1 VRRIHILLAC
11 MPRMLLDMVTDIV
24 AAHPEMTIVG
34 KIQENADICTAAKR
48 AKADI
53 VILSETVGRQGQDYL
68 ELLHSR
74 PHLKVLSIMNDGH
87 RFFLHE
93 LRPFR
98 AALGEISP
106 ESLLQAIRSIAQR
119 RLG

>member
-1 VRRIHILLAC
+1 
-11 MPRMLLDMVTDIV
+11 MLLDMVTEIV
-24 AAHPEMTIVG
+24 MAHPDMMVSG
-34 KIQENADICTAAKR
+34 KMQESVDISPAVKK

-53 VILSETVGRQGQDYL
+53 VILREPAGRQDHQ
-68 ELLHSR
+68 ELLYSR
-74 PHLKVLSIMNDGH
+74 PHLKVLSITSDGH

-98 AALGEISP
+98 AALGEVSP
-106 ESLLQAIRSIAQR
+106 ENLMQAIRSSAQR

>member
-1 VRRIHILLAC
+1 
-11 MPRMLLDMVTDIV
+11 MLLDMVTDIV
-24 AAHPEMTIVG
+24 AAHPEMMVPG
-34 KIQENADICTAAKR
+34 KIQETADICTAVKKT
-48 AKADI
+48 KADI
-53 VILSETVGRQGQDYL
+53 VILSEPAARQRQDYL

-74 PHLKVLSIMNDGH
+74 PHLKVLSITSDGH

-98 AALGEISP
+98 AALGEISS
-106 ESLLQAIRSIAQR
+106 ESLVQAIRSIAQR